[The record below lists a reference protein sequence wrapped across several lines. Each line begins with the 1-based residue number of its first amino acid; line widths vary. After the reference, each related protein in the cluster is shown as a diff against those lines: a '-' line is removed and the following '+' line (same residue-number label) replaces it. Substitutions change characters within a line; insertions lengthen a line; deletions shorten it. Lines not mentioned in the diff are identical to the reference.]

1 MLKDFQVDLEL
12 NPRDNRM
19 IQTGATYWSHDVNT
33 AKINIKLLRHSEP
46 VILNKDVT
54 VRVMMLFD
62 DENKSEHIY
71 TAKIEDEKAGIVSVI
86 LDKNVRSYVGQV
98 ICGVYADYG
107 AEQKTDN
114 GYFTFAMKRS
124 LIDKRMPEM
133 KQYYVS
139 DFEDTLAKMKLAN
152 AEFAEVETKLNGRI
166 DVIENEIKTNDIV
179 TKPVFNAL
187 EQDFKTFNI
196 GATNRFAYKRIN
208 QNINVVGRHVRLEG
222 AWPTTIIDNQS
233 LRSLRLTP
241 GSTYKMRYAFRLDED
256 PLSNVPHDQL
266 NHGTLALY
274 SGVDSSKYPTINLGS
289 KSDNVEEAKKMKK
302 GSVVSRSFEFTMP
315 ADISADTDYKIVA
328 YTYRAMTPQGVFVK
342 NLAGT
347 FIDIQIELGSKFTDN
362 QPAFEDLATY
372 QEANALQKQID
383 DLKKAITNLGGTL

>member
-12 NPRDNRM
+12 SPRDNRV

-139 DFEDTLAKMKLAN
+139 DFEDTLAKMKLTN

-166 DVIENEIKTNDIV
+166 DKIEKDITSNEVVKETDFNQLQGVVTNLENEID
-179 TKPVFNAL
+179 
-187 EQDFKTFNI
+187 
-196 GATNRFAYKRIN
+196 
-208 QNINVVGRHVRLEG
+208 RLEIG
-222 AWPTTIIDNQS
+222 GTNLLPDTNYSKKPEAW
-233 LRSLRLTP
+233 
-241 GSTYKMRYAFRLDED
+241 A
-256 PLSNVPHDQL
+256 
-266 NHGTLALY
+266 
-274 SGVDSSKYPTINLGS
+274 GS
-289 KSDNVEEAKKMKK
+289 KVSIIEGESNNYVKVERVS
-302 GSVVSRSFEFTMP
+302 GSGTVGVISEGKRRFMRDETYTISFELRTTNLKNLDYCYVISPQETVLLKDM
-315 ADISADTDYKIVA
+315 ADIEVNKDNEWHK
-328 YTYRAMTPQGVFVK
+328 YTY
-342 NLAGT
+342 T
-347 FIDIQIELGSKFTDN
+347 FTTWFDRERSRILIGGKDGESFDLRRLKLEKGNRPTDWS
-362 QPAFEDLATY
+362 PAPEDLATKKDIS
-372 QEANALQKQID
+372 NLQKQID
-383 DLKKAITNLGGTL
+383 DLEKAITNLGGIL

>member
-12 NPRDNRM
+12 SPKDNRV

-71 TAKIEDEKAGIVSVI
+71 TAKIEDGKAGIVSII

-152 AEFAEVETKLNGRI
+152 AEFTEVETKLNGRI
-166 DVIENEIKTNDIV
+166 DVIEKDIASNEVVKKSEFDILKSEYDSLDVGVANLVPVMTGKWTNGYYNENGVLESNQDHSACTEKISIYSDEYTIQIFGAEHLV
-179 TKPVFNAL
+179 TRPNLAIAVISYDKNGNFLQRDRIFL
-187 EQDFKTFNI
+187 EKN
-196 GATNRFAYKRIN
+196 NR
-208 QNINVVGRHVRLEG
+208 NINVLKKSENVGYIKVSIPIPLPELENIKIKLEQG
-222 AWPTTIIDNQS
+222 NIATDFTTAEGDIVKKND
-233 LRSLRLTP
+233 LTEI
-241 GSTYKMRYAFRLDED
+241 K
-256 PLSNVPHDQL
+256 
-266 NHGTLALY
+266 
-274 SGVDSSKYPTINLGS
+274 
-289 KSDNVEEAKKMKK
+289 
-302 GSVVSRSFEFTMP
+302 
-315 ADISADTDYKIVA
+315 
-328 YTYRAMTPQGVFVK
+328 
-342 NLAGT
+342 
-347 FIDIQIELGSKFTDN
+347 
-362 QPAFEDLATY
+362 
-372 QEANALQKQID
+372 KQID
-383 DLKKAITNLGGTL
+383 DIKKAITNLGGTL

>member
-12 NPRDNRM
+12 SPKDNRV

-46 VILNKDVT
+46 VVLNKDVT

-139 DFEDTLAKMKLAN
+139 DFEDTLAKMKLTN

-166 DVIENEIKTNDIV
+166 DKIEKDIASNEVVKETDFNQLKTKFNNLSIGTRNYLLDSYINVTTSDYVIKKINLVEHDFSEGEEFTISIKGKMGDDVTHLQIYNSGGDVNLTAISKGDINKNGV
-179 TKPVFNAL
+179 YK
-187 EQDFKTFNI
+187 KTFNWKK
-196 GATNRFAYKRIN
+196 TKTDSYIN
-208 QNINVVGRHVRLEG
+208 ILKWPQSSSSENTLEWVKLEKG
-222 AWPTTIIDNQS
+222 NQ
-233 LRSLRLTP
+233 TP
-241 GSTYKMRYAFRLDED
+241 NDWTSAEEEKA
-256 PLSNVPHDQL
+256 
-266 NHGTLALY
+266 
-274 SGVDSSKYPTINLGS
+274 SK
-289 KSDNVEEAKKMKK
+289 K
-302 GSVVSRSFEFTMP
+302 
-315 ADISADTDYKIVA
+315 DISD
-328 YTYRAMTPQGVFVK
+328 
-342 NLAGT
+342 
-347 FIDIQIELGSKFTDN
+347 
-362 QPAFEDLATY
+362 
-372 QEANALQKQID
+372 LQKQID
-383 DLKKAITNLGGTL
+383 DIKKAITNLGGTL

>member
-12 NPRDNRM
+12 SPRDNRV

-33 AKINIKLLRHSEP
+33 AKINIKLLRYSEP

-139 DFEDTLAKMKLAN
+139 DFEDTLAKMKLTN
-152 AEFAEVETKLNGRI
+152 AEFATVETKLNGRI
-166 DVIENEIKTNDIV
+166 DVIENKIKANDIV
-179 TKPVFNAL
+179 TKPDFNAL
-187 EQDFKTFNI
+187 EHDFKTFNI
-196 GATNRFAYKRIN
+196 GATNRFAYKHINKNIKVIGRQIQLDGGWPATIMDN
-208 QNINVVGRHVRLEG
+208 QNIRL
-222 AWPTTIIDNQS
+222 
-233 LRSLRLTP
+233 LRLSP
-241 GSTYKMRYAFRLDED
+241 GFTYKMRYAFRLDED
-256 PLSNVPHDQL
+256 PSSYVPYEQL
-266 NHGTLALY
+266 NHGTLALV
-274 SGVDSSKYPTINLGS
+274 SSDSSKYPTINLGS

-315 ADISADTDYKIVA
+315 ADISSQTDYKLVA
-328 YTYRAMTPQGVFVK
+328 YTYRAMTPQGEYVK

-347 FIDIQIELGSKFTDN
+347 FLEIQIEYGSKFTDN

-383 DLKKAITNLGGTL
+383 DIKKAITTLGGTL

>member
-12 NPRDNRM
+12 SPKDNRV

-33 AKINIKLLRHSEP
+33 AKINIKLLRYSEP
-46 VILNKDVT
+46 VVLNKDVT

-152 AEFAEVETKLNGRI
+152 AEFAEVETKLNNRI
-166 DVIENEIKTNDIV
+166 DVIEKDIVSNEVVKRPQIAQLESDVANLDFLSENLFIGTAKFETDKWINAKDWQKEGAFNGFVVMKRIGQWSGLSQEINVQKGEVYTLSAYVKSDEVADVGFYANYSGSIVSGHEKKIV
-179 TKPVFNAL
+179 TKTDWTRVSVTFTVINGGKIRPRFENNKAGSAL
-187 EQDFKTFNI
+187 FICAIKLDKNKT
-196 GATNRFAYKRIN
+196 
-208 QNINVVGRHVRLEG
+208 
-222 AWPTTIIDNQS
+222 
-233 LRSLRLTP
+233 
-241 GSTYKMRYAFRLDED
+241 
-256 PLSNVPHDQL
+256 
-266 NHGTLALY
+266 
-274 SGVDSSKYPTINLGS
+274 
-289 KSDNVEEAKKMKK
+289 
-302 GSVVSRSFEFTMP
+302 
-315 ADISADTDYKIVA
+315 
-328 YTYRAMTPQGVFVK
+328 VK
-342 NLAGT
+342 NWSPNL
-347 FIDIQIELGSKFTDN
+347 L
-362 QPAFEDLATY
+362 DLAY
-372 QEANALQKQID
+372 QNDVSNLQKQID
-383 DLKKAITNLGGTL
+383 DIKKAITNLGGTL

>member
-12 NPRDNRM
+12 SPKDNRV

-86 LDKNVRSYVGQV
+86 LDKNVRSYIGQV

-139 DFEDTLAKMKLAN
+139 DFEDTLAKMKLTN
-152 AEFAEVETKLNGRI
+152 AEFAEVETKLNNRI
-166 DVIENEIKTNDIV
+166 DVIEKDIESNEIAKKSDITAAIEKV
-179 TKPVFNAL
+179 DNL
-187 EQDFKTFNI
+187 
-196 GATNRFAYKRIN
+196 RIVG
-208 QNINVVGRHVRLEG
+208 QNLILN
-222 AWPTTIIDNQS
+222 
-233 LRSLRLTP
+233 
-241 GSTYKMRYAFRLDED
+241 
-256 PLSNVPHDQL
+256 SNEAKW
-266 NHGTLALY
+266 NKA
-274 SGVDSSKYPTINLGS
+274 N
-289 KSDNVEEAKKMKK
+289 SDNVVHTSGITVNEWNTSEAINVK
-302 GSVVSRSFEFTMP
+302 GNVTKAGNILTLTTGQGLSAVKGKRYTHSIYIRNNTDNSFELWNNIGNLVKINGKETKRFIMTSDGTSSVSLQFILKSGTVNEFDFDYFHPMIEEGTR
-315 ADISADTDYKIVA
+315 ANDWGLSINDIAIK
-328 YTYRAMTPQGVFVK
+328 K
-342 NLAGT
+342 
-347 FIDIQIELGSKFTDN
+347 DII
-362 QPAFEDLATY
+362 
-372 QEANALQKQID
+372 ALQKQID
-383 DLKKAITNLGGTL
+383 DIKKAITHLGGTL